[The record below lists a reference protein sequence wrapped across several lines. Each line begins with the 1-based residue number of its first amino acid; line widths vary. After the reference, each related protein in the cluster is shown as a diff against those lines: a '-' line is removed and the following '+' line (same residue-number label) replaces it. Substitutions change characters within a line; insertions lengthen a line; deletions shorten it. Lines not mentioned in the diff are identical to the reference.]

1 MVGTTKM
8 VSKVPSDI
16 PPTITQPICERVS
29 APAPVARARGT
40 APSTM
45 APVVIRMGR
54 RRWDEALTSASTIS
68 MPSSRSWLVN
78 STIKMPCL
86 VMSPTSVMSPI
97 CEYTLS
103 EPPLHCSASSAPIM
117 DSGTDTMMTSG
128 SMKLSNCA
136 ASTRKMNTSASTKTT
151 PKAPCELLNSREV
164 PFKSVV

>member
-8 VSKVPSDI
+8 VSSVPSDM
-16 PPTITQPICERVS
+16 PPTITQPIWVRVS
-29 APAPVARARGT
+29 APAPVASARGM

-54 RRWDEALTSASTIS
+54 SRWAEALTSASTIS

-78 STIKMPCL
+78 STIRMPCL
-86 VMSPTSVMSPI
+86 VISPTSVISPI

-103 EPPLHCSASSAPIM
+103 EPPLHLSASSAPII

-136 ASTRKMNTSASTKTT
+136 ASTRKMNTSASTNTT
-151 PKAPCELLNSREV
+151 PSAPCEFLNSREV
-164 PFKSVV
+164 SFRSVV